1 MIVGFLLAQHLQL
14 RLLQTCQFSIG
25 SSKPSNIPAQDG
37 STAGTLGRRTG
48 QKRADY
54 PAVLASLTLKGL
66 PRLAASFDTFIFWSP
81 PTPKFHFRGRN
92 HRPGGTRTRLFALAS
107 CRDPARS
114 EVAGGG
120 GDL

>member
-1 MIVGFLLAQHLQL
+1 M
-14 RLLQTCQFSIG
+14 
-25 SSKPSNIPAQDG
+25 
-37 STAGTLGRRTG
+37 
-48 QKRADY
+48 
-54 PAVLASLTLKGL
+54 LASLTLKGL